1 MSFIALFTRVGWG
14 SGLYVRVMLYVTQPS
29 VRACVLDLVSGLGV
43 FCEIIFIRSHV
54 LVLVFTSCVGGGE
67 ICFVE
72 ELWLWM

>member
-14 SGLYVRVMLYVTQPS
+14 SGLYVRVMLCHSAFGAGVC
-29 VRACVLDLVSGLGV
+29 ALVSVLGV

-54 LVLVFTSCVGGGE
+54 LVLVFTSCVGGGGGG